1 MECCPNPYGT
11 KRETPKDNHPS
22 SQHRHGQDFS
32 PPPGHRRRPVGRRVP
47 PWPPHRLGPRGVPRG
62 GVRAS
67 RSRLLHASLPGPSG
81 EVDGGAAPPPRLSF
95 RYGVPQ
101 LVHRRQDAAEE
112 TAVLRLRGH
121 GRHVIFYVQ
130 FDPRPHTYWVCV
142 DALAAAPL
150 LSGGLDGTAR
160 ALRRDARLAA
170 LWGALWSGLCRRAL
184 VDLCGRNGVA
194 LGPSLVS
201 LPDDVIA
208 AILARLANGGAGGL
222 ASVEGT
228 CARLRRLVAE
238 RDGELWKPRYGGLCA
253 VFPFAA
259 DDDSPAIS
267 WKERFVRVNR
277 RIALLSPH
285 AWLRAIVKFR
295 STLPKRKTDRSSDSI
310 APIRS
315 VDQPE
320 PPAEPVIDRRKP
332 KAVTKGKRPARRGL
346 APLSGG
352 RELRRHGA
360 GAIHSPSS
368 RFRWK
373 HR

>member
-1 MECCPNPYGT
+1 MAPSTGSSTAAGGT
-11 KRETPKDNHPS
+11 PS
-22 SQHRHGQDFS
+22 
-32 PPPGHRRRPVGRRVP
+32 
-47 PWPPHRLGPRGVPRG
+47 
-62 GVRAS
+62 
-67 RSRLLHASLPGPSG
+67 ASL
-81 EVDGGAAPPPRLSF
+81 AASSSWSTRRSSRRGSCLMLHLRDSF
-95 RYGVPQ
+95 RYGVLQ

-238 RDGELWKPRYGGLCA
+238 RDGELWKPRYEARCA
-253 VFPFAA
+253 VFPLAAA
-259 DDDSPAIS
+259 DESPAIS
-267 WKERFVRVNR
+267 WKERFVRVNG
-277 RIALLSPH
+277 RIASLSPH

-295 STLPKRKTDRSSDSI
+295 STLPKRKT
-310 APIRS
+310 APIRF
-315 VDQPE
+315 VDPPE
-320 PPAEPVIDRRKP
+320 PPAEPVTDRRKP
-332 KAVTKGKRPARRGL
+332 KAVAKGKRPDRRGL

-352 RELRRHGA
+352 REMRRHGA

-368 RFRWK
+368 RYRWK